1 MNDTEHFLDLCPCK
15 VGIGHNLFSIIFTDL
30 GQFAIEL
37 NQNLVEVN
45 FWSRF
50 RFVPQRPITISYMQ
64 VLTRFFWFCSGANF
78 SILQKV
84 PTESNKYL
92 GIGATV
98 FFTGIFASLAGFYA
112 LYTVFQTWTFA
123 LFFGLL
129 WGAMVFNLDRFIVS
143 SMRKKEQG
151 WSEWKLALPRLVLAL
166 LLAVVIS
173 KPLEL
178 KLFEREI
185 NRKLDEQKIEFI
197 KQSKDSLANGFPEIQ
212 VLETEKG
219 VLKEEVNQARA
230 YRDKLQQEYDAERF
244 GEKTASTSGK
254 VGLGTNAKKKEQQ
267 LDAAQED
274 LKVLS
279 IRNEERIQ
287 ELDVQIEEFRAK
299 RQLEFEKQVP
309 GIDGFD
315 GLAAR
320 MDGLAKLTE
329 QSEAMATAEL
339 FLVLL
344 FIAIE
349 TAPIFVKLISA
360 RGPYDELLELHE
372 DQVKLYKNEKWER
385 ASGESEAR
393 LSYFKATH
401 FYASE
406 LSAAATNVA
415 NEQKSEMGKKRSS
428 GKVENR

>member
-1 MNDTEHFLDLCPCK
+1 
-15 VGIGHNLFSIIFTDL
+15 
-30 GQFAIEL
+30 
-37 NQNLVEVN
+37 
-45 FWSRF
+45 
-50 RFVPQRPITISYMQ
+50 MQ

-78 SILQKV
+78 SILQKT

-98 FFTGIFASLAGFYA
+98 FFTGVFAALAGFYA
-112 LYTVFQTWTFA
+112 LYTVFQSWGIALIFA
-123 LFFGLL
+123 LL
-129 WGAMVFNLDRFIVS
+129 WGAMIFNLDRFIVS
-143 SMRKKEQG
+143 SMHKNEQG

-185 NRKLDEQKIEFI
+185 NRKLDEQKIAFI
-197 KQSKDSLANGFPEIQ
+197 KQSKDSLAKGFPEIQ
-212 VLETEKG
+212 ALETEKEA
-219 VLKEEVNQARA
+219 LKGEVSQARA

-244 GEKTASTSGK
+244 GEKTASTSGV

-267 LDAAQED
+267 LDAAQDD
-274 LKVLS
+274 LKALS
-279 IRNEERIQ
+279 IRNEAGIQ
-287 ELDVQIEEFRAK
+287 ELDVQIQAFRAK

-315 GLAAR
+315 GFAAR
-320 MDGLAKLTE
+320 MDGLAKLTAE
-329 QSEAMATAEL
+329 SKSMATAEL

-344 FIAIE
+344 FVAIE
-349 TAPIFVKLISA
+349 TAPIFVKLISS

-372 DQVKLYKNEKWER
+372 DQVKLYKNEKWQR

-393 LSYFKATH
+393 LNYFKSTH
-401 FYASE
+401 FYASD
-406 LSAAATNVA
+406 LAAASANAA
-415 NEQKSEMGKKRSS
+415 NEQKFGLGSTQAVEKSKKKGSNTPPLPE
-428 GKVENR
+428 VQA

>member
-1 MNDTEHFLDLCPCK
+1 
-15 VGIGHNLFSIIFTDL
+15 
-30 GQFAIEL
+30 
-37 NQNLVEVN
+37 
-45 FWSRF
+45 
-50 RFVPQRPITISYMQ
+50 MQ
-64 VLTRFFWFCSGANF
+64 ALTRFFWFCSGANF
-78 SILQKV
+78 PILQKV

-98 FFTGIFASLAGFYA
+98 FFTGVFAALAGFYA
-112 LYTVFQTWTFA
+112 LYTVFQSWGIALVFA
-123 LFFGLL
+123 LL
-129 WGAMVFNLDRFIVS
+129 WGAMIFNLDRFIVS

-185 NRKLDEQKIEFI
+185 NRKLDEQKIAFI
-197 KQSKDSLANGFPEIQ
+197 KQSKDSLAKGFPEIQ
-212 VLETEKG
+212 ALEGEKE
-219 VLKEEVNQARA
+219 VLKEEEKQARD

-274 LKVLS
+274 LNALS
-279 IRNEERIQ
+279 VRNEARIQ
-287 ELDVQIEEFRAK
+287 ELDIQIAAFRAK
-299 RQLEFEKQVP
+299 REAEFEKQVP
-309 GIDGFD
+309 GINGFD
-315 GLAAR
+315 GFAAR

-329 QSEAMATAEL
+329 ESEAMATAEL

-349 TAPIFVKLISA
+349 TAPIFIKLISS

-372 DQVKLYKNEKWER
+372 DQVKLYKQEKWKR
-385 ASGESEAR
+385 SSGESEAR
-393 LSYFKATH
+393 LSYFKSTH

-406 LSAAATNVA
+406 LAAASTNA
-415 NEQKSEMGKKRSS
+415 ENEQKSELGKERSIRQM
-428 GKVENR
+428 ENR

>member
-1 MNDTEHFLDLCPCK
+1 
-15 VGIGHNLFSIIFTDL
+15 
-30 GQFAIEL
+30 
-37 NQNLVEVN
+37 
-45 FWSRF
+45 
-50 RFVPQRPITISYMQ
+50 
-64 VLTRFFWFCSGANF
+64 
-78 SILQKV
+78 V
-84 PTESNKYL
+84 PTESTKYV

-98 FFTGIFASLAGFYA
+98 FFTGFFAALAGFYA
-112 LYTVFQTWTFA
+112 LYTVFQAWGIA
-123 LFFGLL
+123 LSFGLL
-129 WGAMVFNLDRFIVS
+129 WGAMIFNLDRFIVS
-143 SMRKKEQG
+143 SMRKKAQG

-185 NRKLDEQKIEFI
+185 NRKLDEQKIAFI
-197 KQSKDSLANGFPEIQ
+197 SQSKDSLAKGFPEIQ
-212 VLETEKG
+212 ALEKEKEA
-219 VLKEEVNQARA
+219 LIEEVDQARA

-267 LDAAQED
+267 LDGAQED
-274 LKVLS
+274 LRA
-279 IRNEERIQ
+279 IAARNVSRIQ
-287 ELDVQIEEFRAK
+287 QLDVQIEAFRAK
-299 RQLEFEKQVP
+299 RQIEFEKQVP

-315 GLAAR
+315 GFAAR
-320 MDGLAKLTE
+320 MDGLAKLTAE
-329 QSEAMATAEL
+329 SEAMATAQL

-372 DQVKLYKNEKWER
+372 DKVKLYKQEKWQR

-393 LSYFKATH
+393 LSYFKSTH

-406 LSAAATNVA
+406 LAAASTNA
-415 NEQKSEMGKKRSS
+415 ENEQKSELGQKRSS
-428 GKVENR
+428 GKMETRSFVKLDFPLFHHSLIKISCEVKLSELWTVDRQPLLSFSII

>member
-1 MNDTEHFLDLCPCK
+1 
-15 VGIGHNLFSIIFTDL
+15 
-30 GQFAIEL
+30 
-37 NQNLVEVN
+37 
-45 FWSRF
+45 
-50 RFVPQRPITISYMQ
+50 MQ

-78 SILQKV
+78 PILQKV
-84 PTESNKYL
+84 PTESTKYV

-98 FFTGIFASLAGFYA
+98 FFTGVFAALAGFYA
-112 LYTVFQTWTFA
+112 LYTVFQTWGIA

-129 WGAMVFNLDRFIVS
+129 WGAMIFNLDRFIVS
-143 SMRKKEQG
+143 SMRKKAQG

-185 NRKLDEQKIEFI
+185 NRKLDEQKIAFI
-197 KQSKDSLANGFPEIQ
+197 AQSKDSLAKGFPEIQ
-212 VLETEKG
+212 ALEKEKG
-219 VLKEEVNQARA
+219 ALKDEVEQARV

-254 VGLGTNAKKKEQQ
+254 VGLGINAKKKEQQ
-267 LDAAQED
+267 LDGAQDD
-274 LKVLS
+274 LRAIVA
-279 IRNEERIQ
+279 RNESRIRQ
-287 ELDVQIEEFRAK
+287 LDVQIEAFRVK
-299 RQLEFEKQVP
+299 WQIEFEKQVP

-315 GLAAR
+315 GFAAR
-320 MDGLAKLTE
+320 MDGLAKLTTE
-329 QSEAMATAEL
+329 SEAMATAQL

-344 FIAIE
+344 FMAIE

-372 DQVKLYKNEKWER
+372 DQVKLYKYEKWQR

-393 LSYFKATH
+393 LSYFKSTH
-401 FYASE
+401 FYASD
-406 LSAAATNVA
+406 LAAASTNLK
-415 NEQKSEMGKKRSS
+415 NEQKNQVGKSNPGEKGKRTLPGVSTPTE
-428 GKVENR
+428 GLV

>member
-1 MNDTEHFLDLCPCK
+1 
-15 VGIGHNLFSIIFTDL
+15 
-30 GQFAIEL
+30 
-37 NQNLVEVN
+37 
-45 FWSRF
+45 
-50 RFVPQRPITISYMQ
+50 MQ

-78 SILQKV
+78 PILQKV

-98 FFTGIFASLAGFYA
+98 FFTGVFAALAGFYA
-112 LYTVFQTWTFA
+112 LYTVFQSWAIA
-123 LFFGLL
+123 LFFALL

-151 WSEWKLALPRLVLAL
+151 WSEWKLALPRLALAL

-185 NRKLDEQKIEFI
+185 NRKLDEQKVEFI
-197 KQSKDSLANGFPEIQ
+197 KQSKDSLAKGFPEIQ
-212 VLETEKG
+212 ALETEKE
-219 VLKEEVNQARA
+219 VLKGEVNQART

-244 GEKTASTSGK
+244 GEKTASTSGV

-274 LKVLS
+274 LKALS
-279 IRNEERIQ
+279 IRNEARIQ
-287 ELDVQIEEFRAK
+287 ELDAQIEAFRAK

-315 GLAAR
+315 GFAAR
-320 MDGLAKLTE
+320 MDGLAKLTKE
-329 QSEAMATAEL
+329 SEAMATAEL
-339 FLVLL
+339 FLILL

-349 TAPIFVKLISA
+349 TAPIFVKLISS

-372 DQVKLYKNEKWER
+372 DQVKLYKNEKWQR

-393 LSYFKATH
+393 LNYFKSTH
-401 FYASE
+401 LYSSD
-406 LSAAATNVA
+406 LAAEATNAA
-415 NEQKSEMGKKRSS
+415 NEQKSGIVQPRPNENSKKKTPSTPNPR
-428 GKVENR
+428 

>member
-1 MNDTEHFLDLCPCK
+1 MPKRLL
-15 VGIGHNLFSIIFTDL
+15 
-30 GQFAIEL
+30 
-37 NQNLVEVN
+37 
-45 FWSRF
+45 
-50 RFVPQRPITISYMQ
+50 TIPFMQ
-64 VLTRFFWFCSGANF
+64 VLIRFFWFCSGANF
-78 SILQKV
+78 SILQKT

-98 FFTGIFASLAGFYA
+98 FFTGVFAALAGFYA
-112 LYTVFQTWTFA
+112 LYTVFQSWGIALIFA
-123 LFFGLL
+123 LL
-129 WGAMVFNLDRFIVS
+129 WGAMIFNLDRFIVS

-185 NRKLDEQKIEFI
+185 NRKLDEQKIAFI
-197 KQSKDSLANGFPEIQ
+197 KQSKDSLAKGFPEIQ
-212 VLETEKG
+212 ALETEKEA
-219 VLKEEVNQARA
+219 LKGELSQARA

-244 GEKTASTSGK
+244 GEKTASTSGV

-267 LDAAQED
+267 LDAAQDD
-274 LKVLS
+274 LKALS
-279 IRNEERIQ
+279 IRNEAGIQ
-287 ELDVQIEEFRAK
+287 ELDVQIQAFRAK

-315 GLAAR
+315 GFAAR
-320 MDGLAKLTE
+320 MDGLAKLTAE
-329 QSEAMATAEL
+329 SKAMATAEL

-344 FIAIE
+344 FVAIE
-349 TAPIFVKLISA
+349 TAPIFVKLISS

-372 DQVKLYKNEKWER
+372 DQVKLYKNEKWQR

-393 LSYFKATH
+393 LNYFKSTH
-401 FYASE
+401 FYASD
-406 LSAAATNVA
+406 LAAASANAA
-415 NEQKSEMGKKRSS
+415 NEQKFGLGSTQAVEKSKKKGSNTPPLPE
-428 GKVENR
+428 VQA